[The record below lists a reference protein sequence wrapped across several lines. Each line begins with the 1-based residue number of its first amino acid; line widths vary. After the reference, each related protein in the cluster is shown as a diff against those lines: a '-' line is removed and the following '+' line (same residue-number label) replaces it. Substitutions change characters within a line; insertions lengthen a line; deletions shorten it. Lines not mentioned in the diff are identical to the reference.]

1 VWRGEVGK
9 IEVYEPV
16 VAGQRW
22 FIASIENPH
31 PECVPKKGDK
41 LWFNDIENPEYVYF
55 ENMTYINIGFNITV
69 SSPFVYNHNKGTAVF
84 VMGWITR
91 INKTSPNPPYER
103 LYTAPVTREGPYY
116 VLKDSDGNLWWT
128 DNSNHIG
135 VKMFNGTDV
144 VLNSISPYCY
154 FMTEVPDG
162 SIWASA
168 VGSAYVEMV
177 DVEEILAMDINK
189 DGLIDIFDLVVVALA
204 YSSKPGDSNWN
215 PIADLNRDGVVDI
228 YDIAKIAINFSL
240 KYRW

>member
-1 VWRGEVGK
+1 
-9 IEVYEPV
+9 
-16 VAGQRW
+16 
-22 FIASIENPH
+22 
-31 PECVPKKGDK
+31 
-41 LWFNDIENPEYVYF
+41 
-55 ENMTYINIGFNITV
+55 
-69 SSPFVYNHNKGTAVF
+69 
-84 VMGWITR
+84 
-91 INKTSPNPPYER
+91 
-103 LYTAPVTREGPYY
+103 
-116 VLKDSDGNLWWT
+116 
-128 DNSNHIG
+128 
-135 VKMFNGTDV
+135 MFNGTDV

-215 PIADLNRDGVVDI
+215 PIADLNRDGIVDI